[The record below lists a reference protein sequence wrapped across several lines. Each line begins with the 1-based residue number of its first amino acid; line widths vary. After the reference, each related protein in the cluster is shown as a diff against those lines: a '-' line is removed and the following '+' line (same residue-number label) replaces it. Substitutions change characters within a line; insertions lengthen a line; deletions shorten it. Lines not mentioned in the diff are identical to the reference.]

1 MTDSATDDLAVLSAY
16 SAGEI
21 GWREACKKLVLM
33 DIAELHDALREQGV
47 PLPSDEEETT
57 AESATT
63 RRFADLLK
71 KKGD

>member
-1 MTDSATDDLAVLSAY
+1 MTDSATQDLSVLSAY

-33 DIAELHDALREQGV
+33 DIEELHDALREHDIV
-47 PLPSDEEETT
+47 LPSDEQDTRENK
-57 AESATT
+57 AET

-71 KKGD
+71 KKGE